1 MCETQ
6 NQTIERK
13 RYSSINNEEPIGQ
26 DIFLPPLHKK
36 NLEIAQSK
44 QNNLALKP
52 SSAEPVPNP
61 NSPSIMPIPSPS
73 PIDLLTLGQ

>member
-6 NQTIERK
+6 NKTIERK

-36 NLEIAQSK
+36 NLEIPQSK

-61 NSPSIMPIPSPS
+61 NPPSVIPILFTS
-73 PIDLLTLGQ
+73 PIDLLTL